1 MRTSD
6 WRSYSNAPIKNERRV
21 DESRRLRA
29 WQTQCSQHTA
39 PVCRNAPQR
48 RALPQKPA
56 AILCRCAC
64 GFVAALAALSLR
76 WRCRGGG
83 YAAALAALPLRRRSV
98 AALAAVSHA
107 AIAGLGGS
115 GGSLGLIGQLIRL
128 VGAFPGE
135 LGLGASEVSIG
146 GCLLIDRPYQVQH
159 LAQSVGREIEMLAD
173 QLRQPLA

>member
-29 WQTQCSQHTA
+29 WQTQCSQHPA

-64 GFVAALAALSLR
+64 G
-76 WRCRGGG
+76 
-83 YAAALAALPLRRRSV
+83 YAAALAALPVRRRSV